1 MFSKSVLVYALLA
14 TILISLYASAV
25 GSEILMSGTLLIV
38 WGVLWV
44 VVVVVCG
51 SRSTNSESLSL
62 GIENG
67 GVLVVGG
74 VTGDNKVGKVKIGVE
89 LGDELGDALGVA
101 SNVGE

>member
-1 MFSKSVLVYALLA
+1 
-14 TILISLYASAV
+14 
-25 GSEILMSGTLLIV
+25 MSGTLLIV
-38 WGVLWV
+38 WGVLW